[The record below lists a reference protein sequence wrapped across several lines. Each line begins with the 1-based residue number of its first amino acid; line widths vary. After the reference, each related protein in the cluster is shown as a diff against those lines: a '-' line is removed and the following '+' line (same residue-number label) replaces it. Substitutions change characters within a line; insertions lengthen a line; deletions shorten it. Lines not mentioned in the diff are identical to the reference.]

1 MSISA
6 TMNVIEDHNS
16 LREESS
22 PLVVTT
28 PMESPGPNT
37 SDLMSSREPLH
48 LPPEIIDIILS
59 YIPLRPASQ
68 STLRTCTLINRSFYY
83 ASTPLLYH
91 RPYITPSNFS
101 LFVRTICPS
110 KNAHVKHTPLSPLVH
125 RLDMGALVHNSSKS
139 LTARLLGRL
148 KGNIEQFVAPQASFA
163 VNSFAALG
171 KCKRMK
177 LLDLSLISA
186 SISNSV
192 LFQTLSHLDDLET
205 LYFPRSSALDQL
217 SVSAN
222 TIPYIWPP
230 KLSAL
235 HLAGGITDSFLWTHM
250 ISLPSTLRTLSIQ
263 HCSQIHQ
270 HSVIHVLETLGERL
284 THLTIRHP
292 MNHLSITSLDSLLLL
307 CPSLLALRISAD
319 FISPSLFAA
328 ENIPLTIPPP
338 TSSNPNPSPIQAHPL
353 RILDLECSPSAS
365 SDVDIPPHILYQAAE
380 EGLLPDLRSVRVSMR
395 LAWGATEKTRRDAAD
410 LLEVMEERE
419 MERPVGVGA
428 EVLWSM
434 GDT

>member
-1 MSISA
+1 MTEVNITNSSAEETCLSAAISPSMQA
-6 TMNVIEDHNS
+6 PDEAQFEAVS
-16 LREESS
+16 LAN
-22 PLVVTT
+22 P
-28 PMESPGPNT
+28 PQY
-37 SDLMSSREPLH
+37 

-68 STLRTCTLINRSFYY
+68 STLRACTLINRSFYY

-101 LFVRTICPS
+101 LFVQTICPS
-110 KNAHVKHTPLSPLVH
+110 KNAHIKLTPLSPLVH

-148 KGNIEQFVAPQASFA
+148 KGNIEQFVAPQSSFA
-163 VNSFAALG
+163 INSFAALG
-171 KCKRMK
+171 KCRGMK

-186 SISNSV
+186 SISNSL
-192 LFQTLSHLDDLET
+192 LFQTLSHLNDLET
-205 LYFPRSSALDQL
+205 LYFPRASALDQL
-217 SVSAN
+217 SVAAN

-250 ISLPSTLRTLSIQ
+250 ISLPQTLRTLSIQ

-270 HSVIHVLETLGERL
+270 HSVIHVLEVLGERL
-284 THLTIRHP
+284 KQLTIRHP
-292 MNHLSITSLDSLLLL
+292 MNHLSITSLDNLLLL
-307 CPSLLALRISAD
+307 CPGLLALRISAD
-319 FISPSLFAA
+319 FISPALFAA
-328 ENIPLTIPPP
+328 ENIPLNIPQG
-338 TSSNPNPSPIQAHPL
+338 TCKNGSSKPSQTHPL

-365 SDVDIPPHILYQAAE
+365 SEVDIPPNVIYQAAE
-380 EGLLPDLRSVRVSMR
+380 EGMLPDLRSVRVSMR
-395 LAWGATEKTRRDAAD
+395 LAWGATETLRRDASD

-419 MERPVGVGA
+419 VERPVGVQA